1 MAAMDHFIIG
11 KMHFRIAQ
19 HSLRSTFD
27 QVVDMSDEVER
38 MIASRVKTLE
48 TKAEEYRKI
57 EDEEYREHR
66 MESLYEDFVVYDREW
81 PNLMRRSQM
90 LSVCSYFEHQLTV
103 FADRFAIV
111 TESKFRVRDLR
122 DRGIR
127 ACRKLMIKCG
137 LEEDVFKQSRWD
149 ELIDLYQFRNRI
161 AHAGGDFDKDTLK
174 LLPKYTTLFIP
185 PEEHDISYAK
195 DQILLRENAIREIC
209 ALMTGVFNEVGSAC
223 AKHCKR

>member
-1 MAAMDHFIIG
+1 MDHFIVG
-11 KMHFRIAQ
+11 KMHFRIAR

-38 MIASRVKTLE
+38 MIALRVNALE
-48 TKAEEYRKI
+48 AKADEYRKI
-57 EDEEYREHR
+57 EDEECREHR

-81 PNLMRRSQM
+81 PHLMRRSQM
-90 LSVCSYFEHQLTV
+90 LSICSYFEHQLVV
-103 FADRFAIV
+103 FADRFAKV
-111 TESKFRVRDLR
+111 TESKFQVRDLR

-161 AHAGGDFDKDTLK
+161 AHAGGDFDKDTRK
-174 LLPKYTTLFIP
+174 LLPKYTKLFIP
-185 PEEHDISYAK
+185 PEGHDISYAK
-195 DQILLRENAIREIC
+195 DQILLRKNAIREIC
-209 ALMTGVFNEVGSAC
+209 ELMYEVFNAVGTAC
-223 AKHCKR
+223 SEHCKT

>member
-1 MAAMDHFIIG
+1 MDHLIVG
-11 KMHFRIAQ
+11 KMHFRIAR

-27 QVVDMSDEVER
+27 QVVEMSDEVER
-38 MIASRVKTLE
+38 MIALRVKALE
-48 TKAEEYRKI
+48 AKADECRKI

-66 MESLYEDFVVYDREW
+66 MESLYKDFVVYDREW
-81 PNLMRRSQM
+81 PHLMRRSQM
-90 LSVCSYFEHQLTV
+90 LSVCSYFEHQLVV
-103 FADRFAIV
+103 FADRFAKV
-111 TESKFRVRDLR
+111 TGSKFQVRDLG

-137 LEEDVFKQSRWD
+137 LEEDVFKRSRWE

-161 AHAGGDFDKDTLK
+161 AHAGGDFDKDTRK

-195 DQILLRENAIREIC
+195 DQILLRKDAIREIC
-209 ALMTGVFNEVGSAC
+209 ELMNDVFNSVGSAC
-223 AKHCKR
+223 SEHYKP